1 MNYLFDIVQDT
12 NAPLEHRID
21 AASKLWYLSH
31 LAQDIVRDFK
41 QELIDHT
48 GDGQETITF
57 NGIRSKA
64 LVVPQRPSV
73 SLEGL
78 SRDQLIEA
86 LGIDLYEKYIAE
98 SRNLRWALYKE
109 APQAE
114 VDQLLNRLPNKPA
127 THQVKFLKKD

>member
-12 NAPLEHRID
+12 KAPLEHRID
-21 AASKLWYLSH
+21 AASKLWHLSH

-41 QELIDHT
+41 QELIDST
-48 GDGQETITF
+48 EGQDTITF

-78 SRDQLIEA
+78 SREQLIEA
-86 LGIDLYEKYIAE
+86 LGVELYEKYIAE

-114 VDQLLNRLPNKPA
+114 VDQLLARLPNKPA
-127 THQVKFLKKD
+127 THQVKFLKKDY

>member
-12 NAPLEHRID
+12 NAPMEHRID

-31 LAQDIVRDFK
+31 RAQDVVRDFK

-48 GDGQETITF
+48 GGEPSTF

-78 SRDQLIEA
+78 SREQLIEA
-86 LGIDLYEKYIAE
+86 LGPDLYEKYIAE
-98 SRNLRWALYKE
+98 SRNLRWTLYKE

-114 VDQLLNRLPNKPA
+114 VDQLLAKLPNKPA
-127 THQVKFLKKD
+127 THQVKFIKKDH